1 MYKKLATYTLFLE
14 ALNDLGFLPL
24 SRNLVEYPNIGAIT
38 EGSHWFT
45 DDPDTDPWQWK
56 TRLVD
61 ERAGAFGKLLGG
73 RPSFISR
80 EWYPFFLAARRGGES
95 FEDAYEE
102 GRMSHECQRIMAL
115 LEDGRPLA
123 VHEIKL
129 LAGFDKGSQSRFE
142 GALTTLQMGFFITV
156 SGAVRKTT
164 LLGQPYG
171 WPGTQYQ
178 AVEAWAWPE
187 ALEQA
192 AMLDPKEA
200 GVRLVQRVREVLPG
214 AGEKQARKFL
224 GI

>member
-1 MYKKLATYTLFLE
+1 MPTNLSTYVHFLE

-24 SRNLVEYPNIGAIT
+24 SRNLADFPNVGAMT
-38 EGSHWFT
+38 DGSQWFT

-102 GRMSHECQRIMAL
+102 GRMSRECQRIMAL
-115 LEDGRPLA
+115 LEEGRPLA

-129 LAGFDKGSQSRFE
+129 LAGFDKDSQSRFE

-187 ALEQA
+187 ALERAA
-192 AMLDPKEA
+192 AMQPQEA
-200 GVRLVQRVREVLPG
+200 AQRIVERVRHIKPEV
-214 AGEKQARKFL
+214 GEKMARKFA
-224 GI
+224 GV